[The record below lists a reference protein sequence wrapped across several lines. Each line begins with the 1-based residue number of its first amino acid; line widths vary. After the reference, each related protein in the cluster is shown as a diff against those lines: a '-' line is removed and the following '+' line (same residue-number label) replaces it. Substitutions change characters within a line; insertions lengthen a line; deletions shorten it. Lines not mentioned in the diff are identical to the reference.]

1 MPLLTSFPSTIV
13 LYRYHPSLE
22 FPFWQSPF
30 SGPGYILPESFL
42 GGREAPI
49 LLIGAFFLLKCDNG
63 YTQII
68 SREEK
73 QHSFNRRN

>member
-1 MPLLTSFPSTIV
+1 MPSVPLSSITGISFLAV
-13 LYRYHPSLE
+13 
-22 FPFWQSPF
+22 PF

-42 GGREAPI
+42 GGRGGTN
-49 LLIGAFFLLKCDNG
+49 LTNWRLFFLLKCDNG